1 MRVRSFG
8 VNNYKSFSAS
18 DHVELEAGFNVV
30 VGQNNV
36 GKTALA
42 EALSLRFED
51 KPHRSPETVP
61 IPSAEPRSG
70 SNVQVVFELDG
81 EELVGLLGRESP
93 EFHVPL
99 ETRNV
104 DGIDLQ
110 DEARKF
116 VEAVSGTVL
125 VEGIYGP
132 DGLKS
137 AHVAAY
143 GGRLSA
149 SAGSVRSMKFRADVA
164 RGSLNLSSKDMV
176 TVGVPATLPLIAARV
191 LRERVYN
198 FQAERT
204 NAGEAP
210 AQHAEELAPDA
221 SNLVQCLH
229 TLQSNVARFR
239 RLNGLVSEIFPE
251 IQQVTVPL
259 TPMGRARV
267 VVWTFDPASERED
280 LAVPLSESGTGVG
293 HVLAM
298 LFVVLTAEYP
308 RTIIIDEPQSY
319 LHPGA
324 VRKLMGILKHY
335 QRHRHQYVITTHS
348 PAVITAA
355 DPRRILLVGK
365 KGAESTVRAIDAAEA
380 RNQSLLL
387 KEVGARL
394 SDVFGADN
402 VLWVEGPTEEECF
415 PLVLSEML
423 GRPLLGTKI
432 LAVMSTGDL
441 EGRRSRDAYRLYNRL
456 SQGGGLV
463 PPAVGFV
470 FDREGRTDKDLA
482 DLDRESGGLVA
493 FLPRRMYENYLL
505 KPSAIA
511 SVASG
516 VEGFRQDSIEA
527 GEVAVWIEE
536 NGGAPKYSKGG
547 TEGPFLESLAWL
559 AEVDAARLLK
569 DLFDELSESR
579 VAYDKIVHGAALTR
593 WLCENEPED
602 LQEVANIIVER
613 LDRGEAPQAECTE

>member
-1 MRVRSFG
+1 MHVRSFG

-18 DHVELEAGFNVV
+18 EHMELEAGFNVI

-61 IPSAEPRSG
+61 IPSAEPRPG

-81 EELVGLLGRESP
+81 RELVGLLGRESP

-99 ETRNV
+99 EVSNV

-110 DEARKF
+110 NEARKF
-116 VEAVSGTVL
+116 IEAVSGTVL

-132 DGLKS
+132 DGLQS
-137 AHVAAY
+137 ACVAAY
-143 GGRLSA
+143 GGRHSA
-149 SAGSVRSMKFRADVA
+149 LAGPVRSMKFRADVSSGA
-164 RGSLNLSSKDMV
+164 LELSSEDTV
-176 TVGVPATLPLIAARV
+176 TVGVPATLPLIAAKV
-191 LRERVYN
+191 LRERVYY

-204 NAGEAP
+204 NVGEAP

-229 TLQSNVARFR
+229 TLQSNIARFR
-239 RLNGLVSEIFPE
+239 RLNGILSEIFPE

-267 VVWTFDPASERED
+267 VVWTFDPTSERED

-348 PAVITAA
+348 PAVIAAA

-365 KGAESTVRAIDAAEA
+365 EGAESAVRTINAAEA

-402 VLWVEGPTEEECF
+402 VLWVEGSTEEECF
-415 PLVLSEML
+415 PLILSAVAD
-423 GRPLLGTKI
+423 RPLLGTKI

-441 EGRRSRDAYRLYNRL
+441 EGKRSRDTYRLYKRL
-456 SQGGGLV
+456 SEGGGLV

-470 FDREGRTDKDLA
+470 FDRERRTEKQREDLN
-482 DLDRESGGLVA
+482 RESGGLAA
-493 FLPRRMYENYLL
+493 FLPRRMYESYLL
-505 KPSAIA
+505 NPEALA
-511 SVASG
+511 HVASATKDFRVNG
-516 VEGFRQDSIEA
+516 GYVSSEEAEG
-527 GEVAVWIEE
+527 WIEE
-536 NGGAPKYSKGG
+536 HRWDDRYFERSVN
-547 TEGPFLESLAWL
+547 ESWRSEELWFR
-559 AEVDAARLLK
+559 EVDAAKLLK
-569 DLFDELSESR
+569 DFFNGLSEAR
-579 VAYDKIVHGAALTR
+579 VPYDKVQHGVALTR
-593 WLCENEPED
+593 WLCENAPED
-602 LQEVANIIVER
+602 LREVADLLGDR
-613 LDRGEAPQAECTE
+613 LNKGAG

>member
-1 MRVRSFG
+1 MRVKSFG
-8 VNNYKSFSAS
+8 VNNYKSFSS
-18 DHVELEAGFNVV
+18 SGQVELEAGFNVV

-42 EALSLRFED
+42 EAFSLRFED
-51 KPHRSPETVP
+51 KPHRSLETVL
-61 IPSAEPRSG
+61 IPSAEPKPG

-81 EELVGLLGRESP
+81 KELIGLLGRESP

-99 ETRNV
+99 EDRN
-104 DGIDLQ
+104 GGNINLQ
-110 DEARKF
+110 NEARKF
-116 VEAVSGTVL
+116 VEAVSGKVF

-137 AHVAAY
+137 ARVAGY
-143 GGRLSA
+143 GGHLSA
-149 SAGSVRSMKFRADVA
+149 LSGHVRSMKFRADVSS
-164 RGSLNLSSKDMV
+164 GELDLSSEDTV
-176 TVGVPATLPLIAARV
+176 TVGVPATLPLIAAKV
-191 LRERVYN
+191 LRERIYY
-198 FQAERT
+198 FQAERM
-204 NAGEAP
+204 NVGEAP
-210 AQHAEELAPDA
+210 VQHAEELASNA

-229 TLQSNVARFR
+229 TLQSNVARFG
-239 RLNGLVSEIFPE
+239 RLNSLVGEIFPE

-259 TPMGRARV
+259 TPMGRARID
-267 VVWTFDPASERED
+267 VWTIEPASERED
-280 LAVPLSESGTGVG
+280 LAVPLAESGTGVG

-355 DPRRILLVGK
+355 DPQRVLLVGK
-365 KGAESTVRAIDAAEA
+365 EGAESTVQVIDAAEA
-380 RNQSLLL
+380 RDQSLLL

-415 PLVLSEML
+415 PLILSEVAE
-423 GRPLLGTKI
+423 RPLLGTKI

-441 EGRRSRDAYRLYNRL
+441 EGRRSRDAYRIYNRL
-456 SQGGGLV
+456 SRGGGPV

-470 FDREGRTDKDLA
+470 FDREGRDNKGREDLY
-482 DLDRESGGLVA
+482 RESGGLVA

-505 KPSAIA
+505 NPGAIA
-511 SVASG
+511 EVASDI
-516 VEGFRQDSIEA
+516 EGFREDGVTA
-527 GEVAVWIEE
+527 TEVREWIEGH
-536 NGGAPKYSKGG
+536 GGGPKYSK
-547 TEGPFLESLAWL
+547 EDAEDPLLESPAWL
-559 AEVDAARLLK
+559 AEVNAARLLK
-569 DLFDELSESR
+569 DLFDDLSESR
-579 VAYDKIVHGAALTR
+579 VEYDKIAHGTALTR
-593 WLCENEPED
+593 WLCENKPED
-602 LQEVANIIVER
+602 LQEVAELLR
-613 LDRGEAPQAECTE
+613 EQLDNGEASLVDS